1 MSANAR
7 KAAAPWPAATAAAEN
22 QLGSMTPAER
32 LASMEKLLAAFMQTL
47 DRDDG
52 AGAPH
57 LMGQHRGCPCCSE
70 RGE

>member
-1 MSANAR
+1 MNANAR
-7 KAAAPWPAATAAAEN
+7 KVVAPWLAATADQEN
-22 QLGSMTPAER
+22 QPGSMTPADR

-47 DRDDG
+47 DRNED
-52 AGAPH
+52 AGTPH

>member
-1 MSANAR
+1 MSANA
-7 KAAAPWPAATAAAEN
+7 KTAVEPWLAGTADPDNKPALLSAAD
-22 QLGSMTPAER
+22 R

-47 DRDDG
+47 DRDED

>member
-1 MSANAR
+1 MSANPK
-7 KAAAPWPAATAAAEN
+7 KAVEPWLAGRADPDNKPGFLSAAD
-22 QLGSMTPAER
+22 R

-47 DRDDG
+47 DRDED
-52 AGAPH
+52 AGTPH

>member
-1 MSANAR
+1 MSANAS

-22 QLGSMTPAER
+22 QPDSMTPAER